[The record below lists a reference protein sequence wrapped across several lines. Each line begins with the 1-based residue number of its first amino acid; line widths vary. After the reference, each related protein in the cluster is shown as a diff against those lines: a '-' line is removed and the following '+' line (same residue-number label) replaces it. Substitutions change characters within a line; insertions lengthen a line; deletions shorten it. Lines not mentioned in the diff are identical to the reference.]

1 MGIHCKNWRIA
12 RADGEAIMRVVGEGV
27 VRASGE
33 AIMEVVGE
41 GVVRAAGEH
50 SYLMCTILLNI

>member
-1 MGIHCKNWRIA
+1 MGRHCKNWSIA
-12 RADGEAIMRVVGEGV
+12 RAAGEATMRVVGEGV
-27 VRASGE
+27 VRVSGE

-50 SYLMCTILLNI
+50 RYLMCTILLNI